1 MRRYAARPY
10 PDETARMPGTPFT
23 ADLYP
28 VLLLLGSNIFM
39 TVAWYGHL
47 KYKSAPLITVVLVS
61 WGIAFFEYC
70 LQVPGNRLGSAV
82 YSAPQLKGMQEVIT
96 LVVFAVFS
104 AVYLDQPLKWN
115 HYAAFGLILVA
126 ALLMFKE

>member
-1 MRRYAARPY
+1 MLRALPAEDAA
-10 PDETARMPGTPFT
+10 MPGTPFT
-23 ADLYP
+23 SYLYP
-28 VLLLLGSNIFM
+28 ILLLLASNVFM
-39 TVAWYGHL
+39 TFAWYGHL
-47 KYKSAPLITVVLVS
+47 KYKSAPLMLAIMVS

-96 LVVFAVFS
+96 LLVFAVFS
-104 AVYLDQPLKWN
+104 TWYLGQPLKWN
-115 HYAAFGLILVA
+115 HWAAFALILLA

>member
-1 MRRYAARPY
+1 MPAPSL
-10 PDETARMPGTPFT
+10 TAY
-23 ADLYP
+23 LYP
-28 VLLLLGSNIFM
+28 VLLLIASNIFM
-39 TVAWYGHL
+39 TFAWYGHL
-47 KYKSAPLITVVLVS
+47 KFKSAPLTTVILIS

-96 LVVFAVFS
+96 LLVFAVFS
-104 AVYLDQPLKWN
+104 ATWLGQPLKWN
-115 HYAAFGLILVA
+115 HWAAFALIVVA